1 MSGHH
6 INDHDRPEVLSKSAI
21 QWFLCAGLFAAAFT
35 AFLINADYRMSHSTA
50 EKQLSVTLHELRTAQ
65 ASLPAR
71 VTDERQI
78 GSFDSVNALTKSGT
92 LIKSETRPVLAV
104 PLTTVK

>member
-6 INDHDRPEVLSKSAI
+6 INDHERPEVLSKSAI
-21 QWFLCAGLFAAAFT
+21 QWFACAGLFAAAVT

-50 EKQLSVTLHELRTAQ
+50 EKELSATLYELRTAQ

-71 VTDERQI
+71 ATDQRQI
-78 GSFDSVNALTKSGT
+78 GSFDSVNALKKSKG
-92 LIKSETRPVLAV
+92 LVKSESPPAMAV
-104 PLTTVK
+104 PITTVK